1 MTCIT
6 PPGSPAR
13 PVSAP
18 VLVPSQ
24 DSEQTGQ
31 FFVSLSHS
39 APRTNNQEHPLSPV
53 AVVYRIQ
60 DQKTHVTMFHSQVG
74 RGQKQMANSCN
85 KTVMK

>member
-31 FFVSLSHS
+31 FFVSLSRS
-39 APRTNNQEHPLSPV
+39 APPTNDQEHPLSPV

-60 DQKTHVTMFHSQVG
+60 DLRTHVTMFRSQVG
-74 RGQKQMANSCN
+74 RGK
-85 KTVMK
+85 